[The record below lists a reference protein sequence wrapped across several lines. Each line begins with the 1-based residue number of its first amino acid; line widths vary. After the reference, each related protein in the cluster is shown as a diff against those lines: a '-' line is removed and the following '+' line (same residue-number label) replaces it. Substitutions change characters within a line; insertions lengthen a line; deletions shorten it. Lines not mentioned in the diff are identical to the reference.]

1 MISEYNK
8 CKFIAK
14 KILNESFPLMD
25 NVYKITIEDSKNMII
40 NNDNLNQARKITKA
54 AIEYNNNEKNENKDI
69 RRRIN
74 LLTEIDMTINRR
86 SKDLHEFLIDKVL
99 LDYKKRKKSL
109 SSKVLQYINEIE
121 NSSIPA
127 SEIKKKLIDL
137 GKEIQ
142 NTTNILI
149 PSYKQDIKTFL
160 RKIENEICNETNQH
174 YNYIVMKDFK
184 FDSSLMKTREWT
196 YLPEQIFS
204 RSGAFVNSD
213 YDNI

>member
-99 LDYKKRKKSL
+99 LDYKKRKKACL
-109 SSKVLQYINEIE
+109 VRFF
-121 NSSIPA
+121 
-127 SEIKKKLIDL
+127 
-137 GKEIQ
+137 
-142 NTTNILI
+142 NILMKLRI
-149 PSYKQDIKTFL
+149 VVFL
-160 RKIENEICNETNQH
+160 HQK
-174 YNYIVMKDFK
+174 
-184 FDSSLMKTREWT
+184 
-196 YLPEQIFS
+196 
-204 RSGAFVNSD
+204 
-213 YDNI
+213 

>member
-99 LDYKKRKKSL
+99 LDYKKRKK
-109 SSKVLQYINEIE
+109 
-121 NSSIPA
+121 
-127 SEIKKKLIDL
+127 KL
-137 GKEIQ
+137 
-142 NTTNILI
+142 
-149 PSYKQDIKTFL
+149 
-160 RKIENEICNETNQH
+160 
-174 YNYIVMKDFK
+174 V
-184 FDSSLMKTREWT
+184 
-196 YLPEQIFS
+196 
-204 RSGAFVNSD
+204 
-213 YDNI
+213 